1 MALSEKRT
9 QIYLSMNMFGV
20 LKKEARAEKKSIAQ
34 VIREA
39 IESHLEE
46 RRLLKIDWKN
56 DSILNIIGAGKE
68 HVADASVNHDH
79 YLYGRPKKQA

>member
-9 QIYLSMNMFGV
+9 QIYLSMSMFGS
-20 LKKEARAEKKSIAQ
+20 LKKEARSEKKSIAH

-46 RRLLKIDWKN
+46 RRIRKIDWEH
-56 DSILNIIGAGKE
+56 DPLNKIMGKGTGPS
-68 HVADASVNHDH
+68 DLSVNHDH
-79 YLYGRPKKQA
+79 YLYGAPKREA